1 MTILDEIKPCI
12 FTQAFVNVSTSDCM
26 TVQCLLCSYG
36 SPESLVS
43 APRQV
48 HLFKHVMK
56 YHWVWWLS
64 LEWDGEVPPARYR
77 DWRRSNF
84 FKQSTG
90 GGGGQFSSDSEDN
103 LCDTWMH
110 CDPNTCAGTVHR
122 VSGGTAT
129 PCDMYDADPDF
140 K

>member
-1 MTILDEIKPCI
+1 M
-12 FTQAFVNVSTSDCM
+12 
-26 TVQCLLCSYG
+26 
-36 SPESLVS
+36 S

-56 YHWVWWLS
+56 YHWVWCLS

-77 DWRRSNF
+77 DWRRSKF
-84 FKQSTG
+84 FKQST
-90 GGGGQFSSDSEDN
+90 GGGQFSSDSEDN

-122 VSGGTAT
+122 VSGALQRHVICVMLTQISSEYIVSET
-129 PCDMYDADPDF
+129 IIVIIMLYSTM
-140 K
+140 